1 LYSGEKIQSIS
12 SFYFMILAS
21 YLLVSQLITYEVFI
35 LNVLLIYYRFLDDVI
50 YMFEELFSYF

>member
-1 LYSGEKIQSIS
+1 
-12 SFYFMILAS
+12 MILAS